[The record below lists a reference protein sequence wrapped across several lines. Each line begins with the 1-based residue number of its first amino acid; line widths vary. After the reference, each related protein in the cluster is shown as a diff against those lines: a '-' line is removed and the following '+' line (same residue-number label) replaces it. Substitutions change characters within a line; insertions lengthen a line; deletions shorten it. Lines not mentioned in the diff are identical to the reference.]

1 MKNIFKHLDNI
12 EISSIADN
20 EASRSTT
27 FFFKFHKIFCGKC
40 REEFSNYK
48 LLNLKISQS
57 FKLINP
63 RTRSEKLVYI
73 YKLTSKVAVYLFIA
87 SLSLSSVGITY
98 AQAQTDE
105 DIIPEIKIFEDGEI
119 ISFSEEEIENLFTEV
134 VDPIQATLITF
145 FTTETITSESV
156 TKEVEEQVNVL
167 TTLIEQ
173 SKSVDQPGLAAEA
186 IIVDVVIEAAE
197 EVVEDAIEDVNQVVK
212 DAEGIVDEEIV
223 ELKDLKNALKEIDEN
238 IKIAIAQNNSD
249 ALNGLQNTRE
259 NILKSI
265 QEVEKEIET
274 AKEKAG
280 EEIEKAKEK
289 AEK

>member
-1 MKNIFKHLDNI
+1 
-12 EISSIADN
+12 EISSISDN
-20 EASRSTT
+20 EASRTTT
-27 FFFKFHKIFCGKC
+27 FFFKFHKIFCGQC

-173 SKSVDQPGLAAEA
+173 SKSVDQPGLVAEA

-212 DAEGIVDEEIV
+212 DAEEIVDEEIV

-259 NILKSI
+259 DILKSI
-265 QEVEKEIET
+265 QEVEKEIEK

-280 EEIEKAKEK
+280 EEIEK
-289 AEK
+289 